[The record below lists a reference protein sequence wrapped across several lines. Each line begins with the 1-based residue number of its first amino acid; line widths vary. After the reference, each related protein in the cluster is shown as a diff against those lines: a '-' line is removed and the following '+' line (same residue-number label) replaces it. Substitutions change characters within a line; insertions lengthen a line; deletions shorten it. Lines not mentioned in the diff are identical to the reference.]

1 MQHTAPKPIA
11 MSLLNFFG
19 IFDYAT
25 LKNHISAVIYS
36 SISSYTSLE
45 RAKIKLSEK
54 KYFGLRKPIIFRT
67 SFADDVLSNMERG
80 NLCGAVFLDLSKAFD
95 TVDHSILLAKLCSL
109 GLTPNAVQWFQSY
122 LSHRKQRTS
131 LRQRDLRSSTFYLWC
146 TTREYPG
153 TLTFPFLHK

>member
-1 MQHTAPKPIA
+1 MLTDKHLDFRPK
-11 MSLLNFFG
+11 
-19 IFDYAT
+19 
-25 LKNHISAVIYS
+25 HS
-36 SISSYTSLE
+36 SVTVL
-45 RAKIKLSEK
+45 A
-54 KYFGLRKPIIFRT
+54 

-131 LRQRDLRSSTFYLWC
+131 LRQRPKILYLLPMV
-146 TTREYPG
+146 Y
-153 TLTFPFLHK
+153 HKGVSGGPYVSFFT

>member
-1 MQHTAPKPIA
+1 MLTDKHLDFRPK
-11 MSLLNFFG
+11 
-19 IFDYAT
+19 
-25 LKNHISAVIYS
+25 HS
-36 SISSYTSLE
+36 SVTVL
-45 RAKIKLSEK
+45 A
-54 KYFGLRKPIIFRT
+54 

-131 LRQRDLRSSTFYLWC
+131 LRQRDLRSSTFYPSSE
-146 TTREYPG
+146 TQGQIVGTRKSLNGRKNIWHEE
-153 TLTFPFLHK
+153 K

>member
-1 MQHTAPKPIA
+1 MLTDKHLDFRPIA
-11 MSLLNFFG
+11 
-19 IFDYAT
+19 
-25 LKNHISAVIYS
+25 KHS
-36 SISSYTSLE
+36 SVTVL
-45 RAKIKLSEK
+45 A
-54 KYFGLRKPIIFRT
+54 
-67 SFADDVLSNMERG
+67 SFAGDVLSNMERG

-131 LRQRDLRSSTFYLWC
+131 LRQRDLRSSTYYLWC

-153 TLTFPFLHK
+153 ALTFPFYINDLPTAVN